1 MKKVLL
7 TAVIAAAFVFGMVAC
22 NCNKNAEPAQEETTE
37 QTEKVCNHECEHPA
51 CTCENTTCAEK
62 HCEGCTNE
70 ECKAKCCMH
79 KCCEGEKPECCKE
92 GAECCK
98 EGAECCKPKC
108 CKEGEHK
115 CCKEGEKKE
124 CCDKK

>member
-7 TAVIAAAFVFGMVAC
+7 TAVIAAAFVFGMASC
-22 NCNKNAEPAQEETTE
+22 NCKKNAEPEQECTE
-37 QTEKVCNHECEHPA
+37 QTEEVCNHECEHPA
-51 CTCENTTCAEK
+51 CICDSACAEN

-108 CKEGEHK
+108 CKEGE
-115 CCKEGEKKE
+115 KKE
-124 CCDKK
+124 CCKK